1 MVKQMKRIVNLSLG
15 AVFSV
20 LGALS
25 ASAAYTDAQLADVFA
40 KKVDFTVDGYAGTEA
55 LANFPVLVKLS
66 SSAVSGFSYSD
77 CAQNSIR
84 FFDASGNLL
93 PHEIDYW
100 NPSGESFIW
109 VSVPTLSGSST
120 KIMMCYGGSGSSFS
134 SSSDNVWALADYKS
148 VWHMNINA
156 GSTTDSV
163 ANYPATLLNPSTVET
178 AYCGAGT
185 GIIGGDY
192 YCNENGKVHCV
203 KTTSIEGFNAS
214 TCTYTAW
221 VRQIGGTMVS
231 GRPDSTNYPNITWG
245 SWGNCGEFWNSNFK
259 YNASGN
265 GIAIGVEGGQ
275 NAAAQNLYQLAVRDT
290 AEKKANADVSLFD
303 KQWHYV
309 VLRYDDAGRTLYV
322 DGVLQS
328 GFTASGILH
337 NPLTTGTMR
346 MGARQ
351 DGANADCVWTGDLDE
366 MRFRAAASSADW
378 LAAEYANVT
387 NSTFLKN
394 AGVVDIGDAPELG
407 WTAEEMTAGGA
418 GFRTDGTLLYAYSRA
433 GTSVNG
439 IPFTN
444 ISFTDLKLTT
454 SSAPN
459 VYISNVTGDKNSYGQ
474 EGQTGDFA
482 SMLANCWI
490 WPSTQGQPV
499 TITLKGLTEGK
510 TYLVQLFAHRNNVD
524 STADVSKR
532 KDMTFAVDEHV
543 VKIGDKG
550 DKDDNDEV
558 VYLGGSLI
566 GIIQPTASTYD
577 IQVTY
582 AGGYAASF
590 PLNAIQV
597 RELGDTPTPPEPTTY
612 AFYIGETGYDTWADA
627 YGALATNGGTI
638 TLGQDATERLDAYL
652 KKNFTIDLQGK
663 KLTGNTG
670 WCADTVTIIDNVGG
684 GSFDTG
690 NSVNFKECNLDL
702 SKLDPD
708 QIINK
713 ISANNQGDTTVVVF
727 PASMTVEQC
736 IAKIEKQV
744 SGTKFVVNGDTY
756 VWNGTAWVLDALQP
770 AADAA
775 ANVSAI
781 QAAINAAAL
790 ESPAGTVVL
799 GEGTFEINAA
809 LDLKGGVT
817 LKGQGWDNTI
827 IKQTA
832 SARCV
837 AITNG
842 AKLEGVTLTG
852 GQSSSGAG
860 AGALVTDGTIS
871 WCCISNNHTTAGA
884 TSGGGVSFTS
894 GQGTI
899 DHSIIVG
906 NSITG
911 GSWGGG
917 IGGRYS
923 TGTILIDTCL
933 IYGNEDKNGSGGGIG
948 FQNCAAV
955 VTVRNTTVVAN
966 KCSNGNGHGLY
977 FNDVST
983 GGKIVL
989 VNDILTGNGD
999 AECNTFIAKAYFD
1012 TTESKNCLI
1021 SGTLTQYNDSI
1032 YKDANVRTLFADQT
1046 KVISSA
1052 PTFVGAGDYHL
1063 AAGSAGIAAGAMY
1076 TGIGEDL
1083 DHNAFAATPSIGC
1096 YEYDAGAQTVVQNPA
1111 FSPAATMFSTTPFSV
1126 TLSCAT
1132 DGATIYYTTDGSD
1145 PTESSTEYTAPIS
1158 LSETTTIKAKAFKA
1172 DCTAS
1177 AVVSATYTYGT
1188 PEPVPLTFGW
1198 RAAKMTLDPTSILT
1212 DGELVYAY
1220 ARGDYTANGVEF
1232 AKATANSSTKSI
1244 DIDDLTWVFT
1254 GANFF
1259 PDKNYVFSGIEDAGY
1274 KDLMTH
1280 SWGCQNVDPH
1290 TIELKGLTPG
1300 STYLVQIV
1308 GCQYGGDNDG
1318 KVWVQETTGQTFGT
1332 DTPYIYVG
1340 GTHDD
1345 EAWTYGGSLIGVFK
1359 AESNTKTIT
1368 LKYASGSWAGF
1379 NAVQVR
1385 DVTPVETVEPTPG
1398 DAAKTRQDIQ
1408 AAIDGVASLGGQ
1420 VVLGE
1425 GLYEIDAQL
1434 MVTNGVTLQGQGW
1447 EKTTIRQTMKA
1458 TSAGQIYRCATV
1470 NGGAQLVGLTLS
1482 DGSLKKS
1489 FENGGGVLVL
1499 DGDVSWCMVTNCTA
1513 DSGIGGGIGI
1523 GSSEVN
1529 GKVRVDHTIVTG
1541 CSAYDGGGIGVR
1553 ASMNSNTG
1561 RLQVEIDTCLV
1572 YGNSTS
1578 ERGSG
1583 IDIVNKSTTDYIAD
1597 TKVITSVIRNT
1608 TVVGNE
1614 VTGSGAGAGFYT
1626 TQQKTTLVN
1635 CIFSDNTVKVA
1646 DGRDPNVAIQAD
1658 STSEVV
1664 AKTSNC
1670 FFGNGSTVFGGDSI
1684 GDSGSVGFKNAQDGD
1699 YRLADLSPAISAG
1712 IASAGLVTDL
1722 KGDAFENPPSLGCYE
1737 YDGEDVEV
1745 PQFDPVS
1752 GTRAYPE
1759 VVVTLSCATDG
1770 ATVRYTTDGSMPTAE
1785 SAVYTGPITLST
1797 DDRVA
1802 TVKARAFK
1810 DGLNPSGIVTA
1821 RYQGAIF
1828 PVADDP
1834 TATWR
1839 SIQDAIDAAAALS
1852 PVGTVFLGEGTFMID
1867 KQLMVTNG
1875 VTLVGQGWEKT
1886 TLKQVG
1892 AAGTNTRVATLMDD
1906 SVLRGVTVTGGNL
1919 SGSWTRGAG
1928 VLIKAGTVTWCCI
1941 SNNVING
1948 WNAVGGG
1955 VSFYYEDKVGHGQVD
1970 HSIITGNEIVH
1981 GTQKGGYGAGIGM
1994 RNGDG
1999 DVVIDTCLIYGNRV
2013 STGDNNFGGGVG
2025 QDGGTSVAGGGY
2037 LLTIRNTT
2045 ISDNYSKGKA
2055 GGLYVGSSWRAELEN
2070 VILAGNL
2077 AGESESNIAFNGT
2090 SSSQTRGNNN
2100 LFGLE
2105 DEMLGEN
2112 ATFGDPAFVDP
2123 DNGDYSLLATSP
2135 ACDAGKWYEG
2145 IVVDL
2150 DGNAREDPSDIG
2162 CYELLGEIAFGR
2174 AKATAVRSTA
2184 VSLSTELLR
2193 IGETATG
2200 ADVYLAYGTDAGDLG
2215 ESILVKEGAVAEEP
2229 LTQLLTGLDRET
2241 TYYYCFYATNNAT
2254 PAANSIRKGSFT
2266 TPTAELLTLGKPFVD
2281 ASATRANV
2289 NLRVLKLGE
2298 DATAAEVWFQWGTE
2312 PDALGESV
2320 LVNPD
2325 ADVNEVSTGE
2335 MTGLEKGMTYYFRFS
2350 VTNNAPADAQAKAV
2364 DGEFTT
2370 PQPEHLVLGT
2380 PVASPRATSAT
2391 VSLQVV
2397 TLGEGATYASVYFY
2411 CYDKDGTEINRTTL
2425 AAVKGETCVATLPE
2439 LGPNEVYTYRFVVT
2453 NNGTPVETKEAS
2465 GSFMTLNSDYDHA
2478 YGDYPATV
2486 PAGSVVTFVASDDIT
2501 PFRVVS
2507 AEDYTEKVHSTSMNK
2522 DFYFRSEADFESNA
2536 SAMIGEDYY
2545 LFLGDAVR
2553 AAVTSNTIEV
2563 IRDNNMVAETMQI
2576 KIPLTINGNG
2586 HTVKVNT
2593 PFVSEAGYVN
2603 TNCTVSPKVVFQIQ
2617 NGGDVLLRD
2626 MKVMGG
2632 GQQLMGNAEGL
2643 NEASTPA
2650 IVVGNTQSLTQTGAT
2665 GILQL
2670 ENVTVTRSQGALFV
2684 AQGALA
2690 YVDRCQLVR
2699 NCRYC
2704 AGGIYNRGTCVVVN
2718 SSMSENRSLYSVGGG
2733 GAIENQGTMYMN
2745 NCVICNNSSTEDG
2758 GAINEFSNIG
2768 GSKLY
2773 MMNSTL
2779 SGNFSTRYEYDG
2791 GGMALRGNGAK
2802 FYAVNNLICNNYYYN
2817 NSGSGS
2823 VTPSDLRFPDNAT
2836 TENGMYYNVY
2846 GDVSGKVAASMNGQA
2861 ITAGG
2866 DFGSALAAGGNAMV
2880 VDDNQDVFLD
2890 YYAATRVYQ
2899 NLNDTK
2905 IKIDGSRLYQSS
2917 TEPLARYAPIDPY
2930 GKGVLGDAGALT
2942 YFDASD
2948 WRDGVVRMSYRTL
2961 NGEMT
2966 ALGGIPM
2973 ATEDDLVT
2981 TFYESEIVP
2990 DTIER
2995 SIGIAGA
3002 SGWVLSDVKYW
3013 TLKLIEDP
3021 KYGSVDNIT
3030 IFGDTYHDG
3039 ATVVIT
3045 ATPEKY
3051 CTFLGWYDEADN
3063 LVSPSAVTAV
3073 LMTRDIDLKA
3083 KFSPPAA
3090 VMDLDVL
3097 CEQTAPTHENFR
3109 ISITTNWLAEAFS
3122 DICPD
3127 GVVTSVNSNEVAA
3140 ALNDPDPDNGLNH
3153 VWQNYVL
3160 GLKKGEKNG
3169 RIWIN
3174 SVQTENAGTIRL
3186 FTQPLI
3192 PVQASGFSVKYRL
3205 DRKQGG
3211 DWTRTTTVNENS
3223 RETAGEFDVA
3233 TSVNTN
3239 GNYVVDLIFI
3249 PDGYMTSEEY
3259 VTSVNTAGVLKVE
3272 SAKAVEI
3279 LAAPWSAFAPSN
3291 TPASVSAA
3299 EYVKAKCLTPGDRL
3313 YVYDQ
3318 AVGKYE
3324 AWKVALDGASWQPIA
3339 VFTLVNGV
3347 VTATEQIPASQAFIP
3362 RGSGVWLERQDVTK
3376 PIYLYGQ
3383 LDSRTVTMSLEP
3395 GFNLVGNPYPTTF
3408 DASRFD
3414 EPAPSGIDG
3423 DHIAI
3428 PTGGAP
3434 MNYYWDN
3441 GSWGYTTNVVTGVSP
3456 ITGNPKVQ
3464 TRWVSDGMT
3473 LPVGYGFWYRVRG
3486 TEPVE
3491 LTWPVPE
3498 D

>member
-25 ASAAYTDAQLADVFA
+25 ASAEPD
-40 KKVDFTVDGYAGTEA
+40 
-55 LANFPVLVKLS
+55 
-66 SSAVSGFSYSD
+66 
-77 CAQNSIR
+77 
-84 FFDASGNLL
+84 
-93 PHEIDYW
+93 
-100 NPSGESFIW
+100 
-109 VSVPTLSGSST
+109 
-120 KIMMCYGGSGSSFS
+120 
-134 SSSDNVWALADYKS
+134 
-148 VWHMNINA
+148 
-156 GSTTDSV
+156 GST
-163 ANYPATLLNPSTVET
+163 
-178 AYCGAGT
+178 
-185 GIIGGDY
+185 
-192 YCNENGKVHCV
+192 
-203 KTTSIEGFNAS
+203 
-214 TCTYTAW
+214 
-221 VRQIGGTMVS
+221 
-231 GRPDSTNYPNITWG
+231 
-245 SWGNCGEFWNSNFK
+245 
-259 YNASGN
+259 
-265 GIAIGVEGGQ
+265 
-275 NAAAQNLYQLAVRDT
+275 
-290 AEKKANADVSLFD
+290 
-303 KQWHYV
+303 
-309 VLRYDDAGRTLYV
+309 
-322 DGVLQS
+322 
-328 GFTASGILH
+328 
-337 NPLTTGTMR
+337 
-346 MGARQ
+346 
-351 DGANADCVWTGDLDE
+351 
-366 MRFRAAASSADW
+366 
-378 LAAEYANVT
+378 
-387 NSTFLKN
+387 
-394 AGVVDIGDAPELG
+394 
-407 WTAEEMTAGGA
+407 WTAEALTADTSGI
-418 GFRTDGTLLYAYSRA
+418 RTDGY
-433 GTSVNG
+433 
-439 IPFTN
+439 
-444 ISFTDLKLTT
+444 
-454 SSAPN
+454 
-459 VYISNVTGDKNSYGQ
+459 
-474 EGQTGDFA
+474 
-482 SMLANCWI
+482 
-490 WPSTQGQPV
+490 
-499 TITLKGLTEGK
+499 
-510 TYLVQLFAHRNNVD
+510 
-524 STADVSKR
+524 
-532 KDMTFAVDEHV
+532 
-543 VKIGDKG
+543 
-550 DKDDNDEV
+550 
-558 VYLGGSLI
+558 
-566 GIIQPTASTYD
+566 
-577 IQVTY
+577 
-582 AGGYAASF
+582 
-590 PLNAIQV
+590 
-597 RELGDTPTPPEPTTY
+597 
-612 AFYIGETGYDTWADA
+612 
-627 YGALATNGGTI
+627 
-638 TLGQDATERLDAYL
+638 
-652 KKNFTIDLQGK
+652 
-663 KLTGNTG
+663 
-670 WCADTVTIIDNVGG
+670 
-684 GSFDTG
+684 
-690 NSVNFKECNLDL
+690 
-702 SKLDPD
+702 
-708 QIINK
+708 
-713 ISANNQGDTTVVVF
+713 
-727 PASMTVEQC
+727 
-736 IAKIEKQV
+736 
-744 SGTKFVVNGDTY
+744 
-756 VWNGTAWVLDALQP
+756 
-770 AADAA
+770 
-775 ANVSAI
+775 
-781 QAAINAAAL
+781 
-790 ESPAGTVVL
+790 
-799 GEGTFEINAA
+799 
-809 LDLKGGVT
+809 
-817 LKGQGWDNTI
+817 
-827 IKQTA
+827 
-832 SARCV
+832 
-837 AITNG
+837 
-842 AKLEGVTLTG
+842 
-852 GQSSSGAG
+852 
-860 AGALVTDGTIS
+860 
-871 WCCISNNHTTAGA
+871 
-884 TSGGGVSFTS
+884 
-894 GQGTI
+894 
-899 DHSIIVG
+899 
-906 NSITG
+906 
-911 GSWGGG
+911 
-917 IGGRYS
+917 
-923 TGTILIDTCL
+923 
-933 IYGNEDKNGSGGGIG
+933 
-948 FQNCAAV
+948 
-955 VTVRNTTVVAN
+955 
-966 KCSNGNGHGLY
+966 
-977 FNDVST
+977 
-983 GGKIVL
+983 
-989 VNDILTGNGD
+989 
-999 AECNTFIAKAYFD
+999 
-1012 TTESKNCLI
+1012 
-1021 SGTLTQYNDSI
+1021 
-1032 YKDANVRTLFADQT
+1032 
-1046 KVISSA
+1046 
-1052 PTFVGAGDYHL
+1052 
-1063 AAGSAGIAAGAMY
+1063 
-1076 TGIGEDL
+1076 
-1083 DHNAFAATPSIGC
+1083 
-1096 YEYDAGAQTVVQNPA
+1096 
-1111 FSPAATMFSTTPFSV
+1111 
-1126 TLSCAT
+1126 
-1132 DGATIYYTTDGSD
+1132 
-1145 PTESSTEYTAPIS
+1145 
-1158 LSETTTIKAKAFKA
+1158 
-1172 DCTAS
+1172 
-1177 AVVSATYTYGT
+1177 
-1188 PEPVPLTFGW
+1188 
-1198 RAAKMTLDPTSILT
+1198 
-1212 DGELVYAY
+1212 LVYAY
-1220 ARGDYTANGVEF
+1220 ARGDYVVNAGTKNAVPF
-1232 AKATANSSTKSI
+1232 AAMPSMSFADLDWNLDDFGLPAQSDPGDLADDGYENLLRYCWSNNSKALS
-1244 DIDDLTWVFT
+1244 LVL
-1254 GANFF
+1254 
-1259 PDKNYVFSGIEDAGY
+1259 KNLV
-1274 KDLMTH
+1274 
-1280 SWGCQNVDPH
+1280 
-1290 TIELKGLTPG
+1290 PG
-1300 STYLVQIV
+1300 REYLVQIL
-1308 GCQYGGDNDG
+1308 GCRTDTDNNHAVWIEESGDRNIFMRAGSDGWPYGGTLVG
-1318 KVWVQETTGQTFGT
+1318 RFVASATTQKFN
-1332 DTPYIYVG
+1332 IQYVNSG
-1340 GTHDD
+1340 ED
-1345 EAWTYGGSLIGVFK
+1345 W
-1359 AESNTKTIT
+1359 
-1368 LKYASGSWAGF
+1368 ASF
-1379 NAVQVR
+1379 NGVQVR
-1385 DVTPVETVEPTPG
+1385 DLSGMIPPGATAAETHARIQSAI
-1398 DAAKTRQDIQ
+1398 DAA
-1408 AAIDGVASLGGQ
+1408 AVASPAGIVTLD
-1420 VVLGE
+1420 E
-1425 GLYEIDAQL
+1425 GLFEIDAQL
-1434 MVTNGVTLQGQGW
+1434 MVTGGVTLVGCGW
-1447 EKTTIRQTMKA
+1447 EKTILKYAGSVGANARVATISGSSTVKRVTVTGGCVESPSNGDTGGGLKVL
-1458 TSAGQIYRCATV
+1458 SAAGDVITITECCVSNNVSGR
-1470 NGGAQLVGLTLS
+1470 S
-1482 DGSLKKS
+1482 S
-1489 FENGGGVLVL
+1489 GGGVFVA
-1499 DGDVSWCMVTNCTA
+1499 G
-1513 DSGIGGGIGI
+1513 SGTVKIDHSIISDNKAETYAGNDLQAWGGGI
-1523 GSSEVN
+1523 SSTSDNTV
-1529 GKVRVDHTIVTG
+1529 TI
-1541 CSAYDGGGIGVR
+1541 
-1553 ASMNSNTG
+1553 
-1561 RLQVEIDTCLV
+1561 EIDTCLV
-1572 YGNSTS
+1572 CNNTVGHEGGESQL
-1578 ERGSG
+1578 GGG
-1583 IDIVNKSTTDYIAD
+1583 IGIRRAA
-1597 TKVITSVIRNT
+1597 SVTIRNT
-1608 TVVGNE
+1608 TIANNGAP
-1614 VTGSGAGAGFYT
+1614 TAGAGLYSEKPVTLQNCIISDNVSKSGDGNVAFGTGGSLTSGSSNNFTGNGTAALGTDSVSSAGSGGFVNVAKGDYHLASGSPALGCGTGYSGIADDLDGVARSQTGATDPGCYESDSAPLSGSWSETSCAPGEWTPLARNVLAGVAGVKESGAISGYGSSDLSVLTDGAVPTAAGKDWIVGPQENAKLSWSFSGRTTIEQIRLSACYLAQSPQYDGISITAVEVKFGGSDVWTELAVPAESWGGTATAGQINLATLTNEVGPLAQGVTALRLTFGAPEVTLANYYAEVEAVGLMDGDWYVATTGSDTDNDGRTREAPFATVEKAMSVARAGEIVSIAAGEYDMTQTIVLDKGVKIYGAGKGETVLDFQGACRGVEMSDAEALVEGLVISNGLLGADNGEVGAGVKMSAGTVRNCLVTDCKAGANYKNGGAGGGIHITGGTVTGCEITRCQCAHLYGTGNAIYMKGDDAVVTGCDIHHNDGGYSHSDPGNGAASVHVEFGTLANSRIHDNTKDSVAGVMQFGGTIINCLVYNNTSTQVAAGFYKKDGGGSARNGNT
-1626 TQQKTTLVN
+1626 YNCTFYNNICTKNGADACGIYVSGGGETKN
-1635 CIFSDNTVKVA
+1635 CIFLRNAPTGSAVAPVTVASGVFENNVVDVDVAGYFDNIVGDPLFTDAANGDFTLASGNSAAYRSGVPLAAVMIDIDGVA
-1646 DGRDPNVAIQAD
+1646 RDAAEPCCGAYESPVDERVPVVASVSVSPEETTASLYGTIDSLGTGATACDVYLAVSPYGQAMGEPVRILEGATDTISYSITGLQPGTLYSYRLFASNEVGFVSTRNTDHFVTAGDVRPSGSTDGRVDGVTIQTLID
-1658 STSEVV
+1658 
-1664 AKTSNC
+1664 
-1670 FFGNGSTVFGGDSI
+1670 
-1684 GDSGSVGFKNAQDGD
+1684 
-1699 YRLADLSPAISAG
+1699 
-1712 IASAGLVTDL
+1712 IAAN
-1722 KGDAFENPPSLGCYE
+1722 E
-1737 YDGEDVEV
+1737 
-1745 PQFDPVS
+1745 
-1752 GTRAYPE
+1752 
-1759 VVVTLSCATDG
+1759 
-1770 ATVRYTTDGSMPTAE
+1770 PT
-1785 SAVYTGPITLST
+1785 P
-1797 DDRVA
+1797 
-1802 TVKARAFK
+1802 
-1810 DGLNPSGIVTA
+1810 
-1821 RYQGAIF
+1821 
-1828 PVADDP
+1828 
-1834 TATWR
+1834 
-1839 SIQDAIDAAAALS
+1839 
-1852 PVGTVFLGEGTFMID
+1852 GTVELGEGTFYID
-1867 KQLMVTNG
+1867 KQLMVTGG

-1886 TLKQVG
+1886 TLEQVG
-1892 AAGTNTRVATLMDD
+1892 APGTDTRVATLMDD
-1906 SVLRGVTVTGGNL
+1906 SVLRGVMVTGGNL
-1919 SGSWTRGAG
+1919 SGSWAKGAG
-1928 VLIKAGTVTWCCI
+1928 VLIKAGTVSWCCV
-1941 SNNVING
+1941 SNNVISG
-1948 WNAVGGG
+1948 WNVVGGG
-1955 VSFYYEDKVGHGQVD
+1955 ISFFYKDYVGHGQVD

-1981 GTQKGGYGAGIGM
+1981 GSQKGGYGAGIGM

-2055 GGLYVGSSWRAELEN
+2055 GGLYVGSNWRAELEN

-2090 SSSQTRGNNN
+2090 SSSQTSGNNN

-2112 ATFGDPAFVDP
+2112 ATFGDPAFVGP

-2200 ADVYLAYGTDAGDLG
+2200 ADVYLAYGTDADDLG

-2501 PFRVVS
+2501 PFRVVP
-2507 AEDYTEKVHSTSMNK
+2507 AEDYTKKVHSTSMNK

-2593 PFVSEAGYVN
+2593 PFVAESGYVN

-2643 NEASTPA
+2643 NDASTPA
-2650 IVVGNTQSLTQTGAT
+2650 IVVGNTQSLTQNGAT

-2791 GGMALRGNGAK
+2791 GGMALRVNGAK

-2817 NSGSGS
+2817 NSGNGS
-2823 VTPSDLRFPDNAT
+2823 VTPSDLRFPDNPT

-2846 GDVSGKVAASMNGQA
+2846 GDISGKVAASMNGQA

-2973 ATEDDLVT
+2973 ATDDDLVT

-3140 ALNDPDPDNGLNH
+3140 ALNNPDPDNGLNH

-3383 LDSRTVTMSLEP
+3383 LDSRMVTTSLEP

-3408 DASRFD
+3408 DASTL
-3414 EPAPSGIDG
+3414 PGPTVMVGDG
-3423 DHIAI
+3423 DHIVI
-3428 PTGGAP
+3428 PTGGEPINCTFDPEKGKWGSLKDVPVPVYKKDGVTPKLDPRTGEP
-3434 MNYYWDN
+3434 MYSISRQW
-3441 GSWGYTTNVVTGVSP
+3441 TTE
-3456 ITGNPKVQ
+3456 
-3464 TRWVSDGMT
+3464 GMV
-3473 LPVGYGFWYRVRG
+3473 LPVGFGFWYDNRNAG
-3486 TEPVE
+3486 SIE
-3491 LTWPVPE
+3491 LVWPVPHE
-3498 D
+3498 

>member
-25 ASAAYTDAQLADVFA
+25 ASAEPD
-40 KKVDFTVDGYAGTEA
+40 
-55 LANFPVLVKLS
+55 
-66 SSAVSGFSYSD
+66 
-77 CAQNSIR
+77 
-84 FFDASGNLL
+84 
-93 PHEIDYW
+93 
-100 NPSGESFIW
+100 
-109 VSVPTLSGSST
+109 
-120 KIMMCYGGSGSSFS
+120 
-134 SSSDNVWALADYKS
+134 
-148 VWHMNINA
+148 
-156 GSTTDSV
+156 GST
-163 ANYPATLLNPSTVET
+163 
-178 AYCGAGT
+178 
-185 GIIGGDY
+185 
-192 YCNENGKVHCV
+192 
-203 KTTSIEGFNAS
+203 
-214 TCTYTAW
+214 
-221 VRQIGGTMVS
+221 
-231 GRPDSTNYPNITWG
+231 
-245 SWGNCGEFWNSNFK
+245 
-259 YNASGN
+259 
-265 GIAIGVEGGQ
+265 
-275 NAAAQNLYQLAVRDT
+275 
-290 AEKKANADVSLFD
+290 
-303 KQWHYV
+303 
-309 VLRYDDAGRTLYV
+309 
-322 DGVLQS
+322 
-328 GFTASGILH
+328 
-337 NPLTTGTMR
+337 
-346 MGARQ
+346 
-351 DGANADCVWTGDLDE
+351 
-366 MRFRAAASSADW
+366 
-378 LAAEYANVT
+378 
-387 NSTFLKN
+387 
-394 AGVVDIGDAPELG
+394 
-407 WTAEEMTAGGA
+407 WTAEALTADTSGI
-418 GFRTDGTLLYAYSRA
+418 RTDGYLVYAYSRNNLVINA
-433 GTSVNG
+433 GTEKEV
-439 IPFTN
+439 PFAV
-444 ISFTDLKLTT
+444 L
-454 SSAPN
+454 
-459 VYISNVTGDKNSYGQ
+459 
-474 EGQTGDFA
+474 
-482 SMLANCWI
+482 
-490 WPSTQGQPV
+490 PSTSFANLDWDVSMTAQDAPEPV
-499 TITLKGLTEGK
+499 TDAGYGMLLEYCWPRQKPGSITLKNLKSG
-510 TYLVQLFAHRNNVD
+510 
-524 STADVSKR
+524 
-532 KDMTFAVDEHV
+532 
-543 VKIGDKG
+543 
-550 DKDDNDEV
+550 
-558 VYLGGSLI
+558 
-566 GIIQPTASTYD
+566 
-577 IQVTY
+577 
-582 AGGYAASF
+582 
-590 PLNAIQV
+590 
-597 RELGDTPTPPEPTTY
+597 RE
-612 AFYIGETGYDTWADA
+612 
-627 YGALATNGGTI
+627 
-638 TLGQDATERLDAYL
+638 
-652 KKNFTIDLQGK
+652 
-663 KLTGNTG
+663 
-670 WCADTVTIIDNVGG
+670 
-684 GSFDTG
+684 
-690 NSVNFKECNLDL
+690 
-702 SKLDPD
+702 
-708 QIINK
+708 
-713 ISANNQGDTTVVVF
+713 
-727 PASMTVEQC
+727 
-736 IAKIEKQV
+736 
-744 SGTKFVVNGDTY
+744 
-756 VWNGTAWVLDALQP
+756 
-770 AADAA
+770 
-775 ANVSAI
+775 
-781 QAAINAAAL
+781 
-790 ESPAGTVVL
+790 
-799 GEGTFEINAA
+799 
-809 LDLKGGVT
+809 
-817 LKGQGWDNTI
+817 
-827 IKQTA
+827 
-832 SARCV
+832 
-837 AITNG
+837 
-842 AKLEGVTLTG
+842 
-852 GQSSSGAG
+852 
-860 AGALVTDGTIS
+860 
-871 WCCISNNHTTAGA
+871 
-884 TSGGGVSFTS
+884 
-894 GQGTI
+894 
-899 DHSIIVG
+899 
-906 NSITG
+906 
-911 GSWGGG
+911 
-917 IGGRYS
+917 
-923 TGTILIDTCL
+923 
-933 IYGNEDKNGSGGGIG
+933 
-948 FQNCAAV
+948 
-955 VTVRNTTVVAN
+955 
-966 KCSNGNGHGLY
+966 
-977 FNDVST
+977 
-983 GGKIVL
+983 
-989 VNDILTGNGD
+989 
-999 AECNTFIAKAYFD
+999 
-1012 TTESKNCLI
+1012 
-1021 SGTLTQYNDSI
+1021 
-1032 YKDANVRTLFADQT
+1032 
-1046 KVISSA
+1046 
-1052 PTFVGAGDYHL
+1052 
-1063 AAGSAGIAAGAMY
+1063 
-1076 TGIGEDL
+1076 
-1083 DHNAFAATPSIGC
+1083 
-1096 YEYDAGAQTVVQNPA
+1096 
-1111 FSPAATMFSTTPFSV
+1111 
-1126 TLSCAT
+1126 
-1132 DGATIYYTTDGSD
+1132 
-1145 PTESSTEYTAPIS
+1145 
-1158 LSETTTIKAKAFKA
+1158 
-1172 DCTAS
+1172 
-1177 AVVSATYTYGT
+1177 
-1188 PEPVPLTFGW
+1188 
-1198 RAAKMTLDPTSILT
+1198 
-1212 DGELVYAY
+1212 
-1220 ARGDYTANGVEF
+1220 
-1232 AKATANSSTKSI
+1232 
-1244 DIDDLTWVFT
+1244 
-1254 GANFF
+1254 
-1259 PDKNYVFSGIEDAGY
+1259 
-1274 KDLMTH
+1274 
-1280 SWGCQNVDPH
+1280 
-1290 TIELKGLTPG
+1290 
-1300 STYLVQIV
+1300 YLVQIISTRGDRDNTTAYWV
-1308 GCQYGGDNDG
+1308 TESGDSSINIKAGGDEFPYGGTLIGRFVASD
-1318 KVWVQETTGQTFGT
+1318 TTQTFNF
-1332 DTPYIYVG
+1332 DTVVSG
-1340 GTHDD
+1340 AD
-1345 EAWTYGGSLIGVFK
+1345 WVVF
-1359 AESNTKTIT
+1359 N
-1368 LKYASGSWAGF
+1368 G
-1379 NAVQVR
+1379 VQVR
-1385 DVTPVETVEPTPG
+1385 DLSGLIPPGATAAETHARIQSAI
-1398 DAAKTRQDIQ
+1398 DAA
-1408 AAIDGVASLGGQ
+1408 AVASPAGIVTLD
-1420 VVLGE
+1420 E
-1425 GLYEIDAQL
+1425 GLFEIDAQL
-1434 MVTNGVTLQGQGW
+1434 MVTG
-1447 EKTTIRQTMKA
+1447 
-1458 TSAGQIYRCATV
+1458 
-1470 NGGAQLVGLTLS
+1470 
-1482 DGSLKKS
+1482 
-1489 FENGGGVLVL
+1489 
-1499 DGDVSWCMVTNCTA
+1499 
-1513 DSGIGGGIGI
+1513 
-1523 GSSEVN
+1523 
-1529 GKVRVDHTIVTG
+1529 
-1541 CSAYDGGGIGVR
+1541 
-1553 ASMNSNTG
+1553 
-1561 RLQVEIDTCLV
+1561 
-1572 YGNSTS
+1572 
-1578 ERGSG
+1578 
-1583 IDIVNKSTTDYIAD
+1583 
-1597 TKVITSVIRNT
+1597 
-1608 TVVGNE
+1608 
-1614 VTGSGAGAGFYT
+1614 
-1626 TQQKTTLVN
+1626 
-1635 CIFSDNTVKVA
+1635 
-1646 DGRDPNVAIQAD
+1646 
-1658 STSEVV
+1658 
-1664 AKTSNC
+1664 
-1670 FFGNGSTVFGGDSI
+1670 
-1684 GDSGSVGFKNAQDGD
+1684 
-1699 YRLADLSPAISAG
+1699 
-1712 IASAGLVTDL
+1712 
-1722 KGDAFENPPSLGCYE
+1722 
-1737 YDGEDVEV
+1737 
-1745 PQFDPVS
+1745 
-1752 GTRAYPE
+1752 
-1759 VVVTLSCATDG
+1759 
-1770 ATVRYTTDGSMPTAE
+1770 
-1785 SAVYTGPITLST
+1785 
-1797 DDRVA
+1797 
-1802 TVKARAFK
+1802 
-1810 DGLNPSGIVTA
+1810 
-1821 RYQGAIF
+1821 
-1828 PVADDP
+1828 
-1834 TATWR
+1834 
-1839 SIQDAIDAAAALS
+1839 
-1852 PVGTVFLGEGTFMID
+1852 
-1867 KQLMVTNG
+1867 G

-1886 TLKQVG
+1886 ILKYAGSVG
-1892 AAGTNTRVATLMDD
+1892 ANARVATI
-1906 SVLRGVTVTGGNL
+1906 SGSSTVKRVTVTGGCVESPSNGDTGGGLKVL
-1919 SGSWTRGAG
+1919 SAAG
-1928 VLIKAGTVTWCCI
+1928 DVITITECCV
-1941 SNNVING
+1941 SNNVSG
-1948 WNAVGGG
+1948 RSSGGG
-1955 VSFYYEDKVGHGQVD
+1955 VFVAGSGTVKID
-1970 HSIITGNEIVH
+1970 HSIISDNKAETYAGNDL
-1981 GTQKGGYGAGIGM
+1981 QAWGGGISSASD
-1994 RNGDG
+1994 NT
-1999 DVVIDTCLIYGNRV
+1999 VTIEIDTCLV
-2013 STGDNNFGGGVG
+2013 CNNTVG
-2025 QDGGTSVAGGGY
+2025 HEGGTSQLGGGIGIRRAASV
-2037 LLTIRNTT
+2037 TIRNTT
-2045 ISDNYSKGKA
+2045 IANNGAPTAGAGLYSEKPVTLQNCIISDNVSKSGDGNVAFGTGGSLTSGSSNNFTGNGTAALGTDSVSSAGSGGFVNVAKGDYHLASGSPALGCGTGYSGIADDLDGVARSQTGATDPGCYESDSAPLSGSWAETSCAPGEWTPLARNVLAGVTGVKESGAISGYGSSDLSVLTDGAVPTAAGKDWIVGPQENAKLSWSFSGRTTIEQIRLSACYLAQSPQYDGISITAVEVKFGGSDVWTELAVPAESWGGTATAGQINLATLTNEVGPLAQGVTALRLTFGAPENTLANYYAEVEAVGQMDGDWYVATTGSDTDNDGRTREAPFATVEKAMSVARAGEIVSIAAGEYDMTQTIVLDKGVKIYGAGKGETVLDFQGACRGVEMSDAEALVEGLVISNGLLGAANGEVGAGVKMSAGTVRNCLVTDCKTGANNKTGGDGGGIHITGGTVTGCEITRCQCAYLYGTGNAIYINGVDAVVTGCDIHHNDGGYSHSTPDNGAASVDVELGTLANSRIHDNTKDSVAGVMQFGGTIINCLVYNNTSTQVAAGFCKKDGGGSARNGNTYNCTFYNNICTKNGADACGIYVSGGGETKNCIFLRNAPTGSAVAPVTVASGVFENNVVDVDVAGYFDNIVGDPLFTAAANGDFTLASGNSAAYRSGVPLAAVTTDIDGVARDAAEPCCGAYESPVDERVPIVASVSVSPEETTASLYGTIDSLGTGATACDVYLAVSPYGQAMGEPVRILEGATDTISYSITGLQPGTLYSYRLFVSNEVGFVSTRNTDRFVTAGGVRPSGFTDGSVDGVTIQTLIDIAANEPTPGTVELGEGTFYIDKQLMVTGGVTLVGQGWENTTLKYVGVADTADSRVAMIKEGAVLSHVTVTGGKLKGGNWTSGGGVQVSGSGTVSWCCVTNNYAKMGYGGGICGWGDKPAGNIKIDHTIVAFNKA
-2055 GGLYVGSSWRAELEN
+2055 SENYGLKGGGIGFHTESKYPLDNIEIDTCLVYSNMVGAVGTTDRCGGGISFRGGTWNLAVVRNTTITDNMAYGIGGGLYTE
-2070 VILAGNL
+2070 GNL
-2077 AGESESNIAFNGT
+2077 ALVNNIIAGNEATVIDGSTKFMDIAFDSASKVDST
-2090 SSSQTRGNNN
+2090 SKNTLNC

-2105 DEMLGEN
+2105 SEMIGEGSV
-2112 ATFGDPAFVDP
+2112 FGDPNFVG
-2123 DNGDYSLLATSP
+2123 NGDYSLLATSP

-2174 AKATAVRSTA
+2174 AKSSAVRSTA
-2184 VSLSTELLR
+2184 VSLSTELMR

-2200 ADVYLAYGTDAGDLG
+2200 ADVYLAYGTDADDLG

-2254 PAANSIRKGSFT
+2254 PAANCIRKGSFT
-2266 TPTAELLTLGKPFVD
+2266 TPTAELLTLGKPLVD

-2320 LVNPD
+2320 LVNAD

-2350 VTNNAPADAQAKAV
+2350 VTNNAPADAQAKVV

-2370 PQPEHLVLGT
+2370 PPPEHLVLGT

-2439 LGPNEVYTYRFVVT
+2439 LGPNQVYTYRFVVT

-2465 GSFMTLNSDYDHA
+2465 GSFMTLNSDYDQA

-2486 PAGSVVTFVASDDIT
+2486 PAGYVVTFVASDDIT
-2501 PFRVVS
+2501 PFRVVP

-2593 PFVSEAGYVN
+2593 PFVAESGYVN

-2632 GQQLMGNAEGL
+2632 GQQLMGNSEGL
-2643 NEASTPA
+2643 NDASTPA

-2690 YVDRCQLVR
+2690 YIDRCQLVR

-2791 GGMALRGNGAK
+2791 GGMALRVNGAK

-2823 VTPSDLRFPDNAT
+2823 VTPSDLRFPDNPT

-2846 GDVSGKVAASMNGQA
+2846 GDISGKVAASMNGQA

-2966 ALGGIPM
+2966 ALGDIPM

-3122 DICPD
+3122 GICPD
-3127 GVVTSVNSNEVAA
+3127 GVVTSVNSNDVAA
-3140 ALNDPDPDNGLNH
+3140 ALNAPDPDNGLNH

-3233 TSVNTN
+3233 TSVNTI

-3249 PDGYMTSEEY
+3249 PDGYITSEEY

-3383 LDSRTVTMSLEP
+3383 LDSRTVTTSLEP

-3414 EPAPSGIDG
+3414 KPAPSGMNG

-3456 ITGNPKVQ
+3456 ITGKPKVQ
-3464 TRWVSDGMT
+3464 SRWVSDGMT